1 MCGCNMHRF
10 WVILVMLHTREFCSY
25 FFLLDCLHGSFSLSQ
40 EETGFLTL
48 GWLRLDGSMAETVE
62 VVNEF
67 LADIGSRVAP
77 LGQRELESLNELKSK
92 DEKLVSP
99 VGDGGIAYWW
109 DK

>member
-1 MCGCNMHRF
+1 MSF
-10 WVILVMLHTREFCSY
+10 VLT
-25 FFLLDCLHGSFSLSQ
+25 FLIISTGTLLSQ

>member
-1 MCGCNMHRF
+1 MCGCNMRRF
-10 WVILVMLHTREFCSY
+10 WVILVMLLTREFCSY
-25 FFLLDCLHGSFSLSQ
+25 FFDCLHGNVALARRNWL
-40 EETGFLTL
+40 LTL

-77 LGQRELESLNELKSK
+77 LGQRELETLNELKSK

>member
-1 MCGCNMHRF
+1 
-10 WVILVMLHTREFCSY
+10 
-25 FFLLDCLHGSFSLSQ
+25 
-40 EETGFLTL
+40 
-48 GWLRLDGSMAETVE
+48 MAETVE

-77 LGQRELESLNELKSK
+77 LGQRELGTLNELKSK

>member
-1 MCGCNMHRF
+1 MCGCNMRRF
-10 WVILVMLHTREFCSY
+10 WVILVMLLTREFCFY
-25 FFLLDCLHGSFSLSQ
+25 FFDYLHGNVALARRNWL
-40 EETGFLTL
+40 LTL

-77 LGQRELESLNELKSK
+77 LGQRELETLNELKSK

>member
-1 MCGCNMHRF
+1 MCGCNMRRF
-10 WVILVMLHTREFCSY
+10 WVILVMLLTREFCSY
-25 FFLLDCLHGSFSLSQ
+25 FLHYLHGNVALARRNWL
-40 EETGFLTL
+40 LTL

>member
-10 WVILVMLHTREFCSY
+10 WVILVMLLTREFCSY
-25 FFLLDCLHGSFSLSQ
+25 FFDYLHGNVALARRNWL
-40 EETGFLTL
+40 LTL

>member
-1 MCGCNMHRF
+1 
-10 WVILVMLHTREFCSY
+10 
-25 FFLLDCLHGSFSLSQ
+25 
-40 EETGFLTL
+40 
-48 GWLRLDGSMAETVE
+48 MAETVE

-77 LGQRELESLNELKSK
+77 LGQRELETLNELKSK

>member
-1 MCGCNMHRF
+1 MSFVLTFFF
-10 WVILVMLHTREFCSY
+10 WIVSTET
-25 FFLLDCLHGSFSLSQ
+25 FSLSQ

-77 LGQRELESLNELKSK
+77 LGQRELETLNELKSK

>member
-1 MCGCNMHRF
+1 MCGCNMRRF
-10 WVILVMLHTREFCSY
+10 WVILVMLLTREFCSY
-25 FFLLDCLHGSFSLSQ
+25 FFFGLSPRELFSLARRNWL
-40 EETGFLTL
+40 LTL